1 MVFSLGFSV
10 TNRRYLGNKNKLL
23 FPIENVLSLCE
34 GDSFIDLFGGTGT
47 VTAHLL
53 EKGGF
58 YKRFVIN
65 DLLFSNEVIYKA
77 FFGEG
82 AWDANKLNDYIE
94 KNISS
99 IEIDKIEENYFSK
112 SYGDKYFKQSDALQI
127 GFIRDILERD
137 RLNFTEKEFNIM
149 LASLIYSLDR
159 CSQTTGHYEAFM
171 GKKDDKKSFVFQL
184 IEPLAIE
191 SGTKVEIYRKDAN
204 ELVKDIEA
212 DIAFLD
218 PPYNSRDY
226 GQYYH
231 VLEQIVKWDKPELFG
246 KTAKPKGIVKSEY
259 CSNSAAKTFEEL
271 IEDLKVKYI
280 LVTYNNSFS
289 TSASSRNKIS
299 YEDMVRIL
307 SNKGE
312 LEIFEN
318 NYKAFNAGKTNIEGH
333 KELIFFVKV
342 K

>member
-1 MVFSLGFSV
+1 
-10 TNRRYLGNKNKLL
+10 
-23 FPIENVLSLCE
+23 
-34 GDSFIDLFGGTGT
+34 
-47 VTAHLL
+47 
-53 EKGGF
+53 
-58 YKRFVIN
+58 
-65 DLLFSNEVIYKA
+65 
-77 FFGEG
+77 
-82 AWDANKLNDYIE
+82 
-94 KNISS
+94 
-99 IEIDKIEENYFSK
+99 
-112 SYGDKYFKQSDALQI
+112 
-127 GFIRDILERD
+127 
-137 RLNFTEKEFNIM
+137 
-149 LASLIYSLDR
+149 
-159 CSQTTGHYEAFM
+159 M

-184 IEPLAIE
+184 IEPLVIE

>member
-1 MVFSLGFSV
+1 MGFSV

-23 FPIENVLSLCE
+23 FPIENVLSMCE
-34 GDSFIDLFGGTGT
+34 GDSFIDLFAGTGT

-58 YKRFVIN
+58 YSKFIVN

-77 FFGEG
+77 FFTPDK
-82 AWDANKLNDYIE
+82 WDNKKILDYVE
-94 KNISS
+94 KKINS
-99 IEIDKIEENYFSK
+99 IDVSKLEENYFSK
-112 SYGDKYFKQSDALQI
+112 TYGDKYFHVSDALQI
-127 GFIRDILERD
+127 GYIRDILEED
-137 RLNFTEKEFNIM
+137 KSYFNEKEFNIM

-171 GKKDDKKSFVFQL
+171 GKKDAKKSFHFQL
-184 IEPLAIE
+184 IDPMLIPA
-191 SGTKVEIYRKDAN
+191 GTEVEVYRKDAN
-204 ELVKDIEA
+204 ELVKEVAA

-231 VLEQIVKWDKPELFG
+231 VLEQIVKWDKPEVFG

-259 CSNSAAKTFEEL
+259 CSNSATKTFEEL
-271 IEDLKVKYI
+271 IEDLQVKYI
-280 LVTYNNSFS
+280 LVTYNNSFT

-318 NYKAFNAGKTNIEGH
+318 NFKAFNAGKTNIEGH

-342 K
+342 KEK